1 MTGWKYENL
10 KNAFQ
15 LLMEKSDANFVEIFI
30 EPVSG
35 SSSFDLTVFAH
46 SYIYVSTL
54 ERQSRRTQ
62 KSKYGCDILEKHFI

>member
-1 MTGWKYENL
+1 MLLTSLFQMTGWKYENL

-30 EPVSG
+30 EPVSE

-46 SYIYVSTL
+46 SYICIYVREAVPS
-54 ERQSRRTQ
+54 QA
-62 KSKYGCDILEKHFI
+62 EK